1 MAFEDA
7 ELIAAFVV
15 ESLEHLADVE
25 NQLLSI
31 ESGGAEID
39 IELVNTVFRAVHSV
53 KGAAGFLGLQT
64 INRLS
69 HSLENVLNRVR
80 NRELVPDSAIVD
92 VLLKGADQLRQLLQQ
107 VERSN
112 SVDVTSHVVKLD
124 RIADGSWRSAEADDT
139 EPTATASEVTSVP
152 AVAAPRPA
160 APSPIPTVASTS
172 PSAAAPVAVPTV
184 DDDAPVSSR
193 GDDASGSA
201 KRADGNAAAS
211 DLNIRVPVTVLDR
224 LMNLAG
230 ELVLSRNQLLQTMG
244 TPDRIG
250 LESAAA
256 GLDQVT
262 SELQEAIM
270 QTRMQPIGTV
280 FGKFPRIVRDLS
292 AKLGKQCNLT
302 IEGREV
308 EVDKTIIEAISDP
321 LTHLIRNSVDHGL
334 ESPSAR
340 QAKGKKAAGTLT
352 LRAFHQAGKVRID
365 IQDDGAGINP
375 SVIKAKAIEKQ
386 LITPEQAMTMG
397 DREAIRLIFAPGF
410 STAAAVTDVS
420 GRGVGMDVVRTNIE
434 RLGGNVDIESAV
446 GQGTTIRITLPLTL
460 AIIPSM
466 IVQSGEFRYALP
478 QVNIVELVRVR
489 SEEIASRIARIKSY
503 DMLRLRGSLLP
514 LVHLRQI
521 LGAPRDSAD
530 ADRPLHVVVVEAG
543 QFRYGLVV
551 DALHDSEEIVV
562 KPLGRH
568 VKQCGYV
575 AGATILGD
583 GRVALI
589 IDVAG
594 VATECRLK
602 SGDSDETSYEEVVE
616 ADASDTLQTLL
627 LFANHPSEQFAIPM
641 GLVSRIERVLSEQI
655 DAVGGRE
662 LLQFR
667 GQSLPLLRVDRL
679 VTAKPPEASERSYV
693 VVFDIRGREVGLVVP
708 ILDDIR
714 RVSGTVDTVT
724 FHEPGIAGSIVID
737 KRTTRIVDL
746 YELARLSN
754 KDWFATEEQETRRR
768 KVERPRVMLAEDSM
782 FFQRQ
787 VAGFLENAGYDVV
800 TADDGQH
807 AWEQLLDGTQVLLVI
822 TDIEMPRMNGL
833 ELCRAIKSHA
843 TLRSLPVIALT
854 SLAGSEDIQRGYE
867 SGVCDYQVK
876 MDREKL
882 IASVRN
888 QLQIIGAASAEQGV
902 PA

>member
-1 MAFEDA
+1 MSSDDA
-7 ELIAAFVV
+7 ELIAEFVV

-31 ESGGAEID
+31 ESAGGEID
-39 IELVNTVFRAVHSV
+39 VDLVNKVFRAVHSV

-64 INRLS
+64 INHLA
-69 HSLENVLNRVR
+69 HSLENVLNQIR
-80 NRELVPDSAIVD
+80 NRELTPNSVSVE
-92 VLLKGADQLRQLLQQ
+92 VMLKAADALRQLL
-107 VERSN
+107 ERVDESN
-112 SVDVTSHVVKLD
+112 SVDVSIHIRKLD
-124 RIADGSWRSAEADDT
+124 LIAEHREEEALAAIAITRETTTVVESEMRGSAVTPEIRTSLVVVESSKATVESAHEANEDDSSSNAKSSD
-139 EPTATASEVTSVP
+139 ESVGSG
-152 AVAAPRPA
+152 RRGEGPA
-160 APSPIPTVASTS
+160 AA
-172 PSAAAPVAVPTV
+172 
-184 DDDAPVSSR
+184 
-193 GDDASGSA
+193 
-201 KRADGNAAAS
+201 
-211 DLNIRVPVTVLDR
+211 DLNIRVPVAVLDR

-230 ELVLSRNQLLQTMG
+230 ELVLSRNQLLQTLA
-244 TPDRIG
+244 TPSRLG

-292 AKLGKQCNLT
+292 AKLGKQCNLV

-334 ESPSAR
+334 EMPMTR
-340 QAKGKKAAGTLT
+340 QANGKKPIGTLI
-352 LRAFHQAGKVRID
+352 LRAFHQAGKVRVD

-375 SVIKAKAIEKQ
+375 AIIKGKAVEKR
-386 LITPEQAMTMG
+386 LITAEQAASMS
-397 DREAIRLIFAPGF
+397 DREAVRLIFAPGF
-410 STAAAVTDVS
+410 STAAKVTDVS

-434 RLGGNVDIESAV
+434 RLGGSVDIESVV
-446 GQGTTIRITLPLTL
+446 GNGTTIKITLPLTL

-466 IVQSGEFRYALP
+466 IVQSSEHRYALP

-489 SEEIASRIARIKSY
+489 TEELGSRIARIKSY

-514 LVHLRQI
+514 LVHLHQV
-521 LGAPRDSAD
+521 LGTHSVKRS
-530 ADRPLHVVVVEAG
+530 ADRPMHIVVVETG

-551 DALHDSEEIVV
+551 DSLHDSEEIVV

-568 VKQCGYV
+568 IKQCSYV

-583 GRVALI
+583 GHVALI

-594 VATECRLK
+594 VAAESHLK
-602 SGDSDETSYEEVVE
+602 NNEIEETKFEEVTE
-616 ADASDTLQTLL
+616 ADASDNLQTLL
-627 LFANHPSEQFAIPM
+627 LFSNHPTEQFAIPM
-641 GLVSRIERVLSEQI
+641 SLVSRIERIRSEQI
-655 DAVGGRE
+655 DSVGGRD

-667 GQSLPLLRVDRL
+667 GQSLPLLRMEAL
-679 VTAKPPEASERSYV
+679 VTAKAPEKSERVYV
-693 VVFDIRGREVGLVVP
+693 VVFDIRGREVGLVTP

-714 RVSGTVDTVT
+714 RVRGAVDTVT
-724 FHEPGIAGSIVID
+724 FNEPGIAGAIVID
-737 KRTTRIVDL
+737 KSTTRIVDL

-754 KDWFATEEQETRRR
+754 KDWFGEEVHETRRR
-768 KVERPRVMLAEDSM
+768 TVDRPRVLLAEDSM

-787 VAGFLENAGYDVV
+787 VCGFLENAGLEVM

-807 AWEQLLDGTQVLLVI
+807 ALEQLLDGLDVHLVI

-833 ELCRAIKSHA
+833 ELCRAIRAHD
-843 TLRSLPVIALT
+843 TLRKLPVIALT
-854 SLAGSEDIQRGYE
+854 SLAGTEDIQRAYE
-867 SGVCDYQVK
+867 CDVNDYQVK

-888 QLQIIGAASAEQGV
+888 QLQLVGTSLVEQGV
-902 PA
+902 RG